1 MQSSGIHDVCVL
13 APSIGIRGLLRLVVD
28 CSCDTRG
35 CDQFDTAEAAST
47 RKICACRESNP
58 GHKHGRLV

>member
-1 MQSSGIHDVCVL
+1 MQSSGIHDACVL
-13 APSIGIRGLLRLVVD
+13 MALIGIRGLLQLVVD
-28 CSCDTRG
+28 CSCDARG
-35 CDQFDTAEAAST
+35 RNQYDTTEATGT

>member
-1 MQSSGIHDVCVL
+1 MQSSGIHDACVL
-13 APSIGIRGLLRLVVD
+13 VALIGSRGLLQLVVD
-28 CSCDTRG
+28 CSCGARGRNQYDT
-35 CDQFDTAEAAST
+35 TEAAST